1 MKNLLIALFILLPGL
16 TKAQGPRMGGERMEA
31 LKVTFLTQKLD
42 LSAEEAKIFW
52 PIYNDFTREQ
62 AALRKDRMQKMIS
75 FRKTKEI
82 DDLTDAEVQ
91 TLIFNDFDFKQKE
104 LNIEKKY
111 YSRLKSSSLS
121 IKIVGK
127 FYRAQEAFKSELL
140 KQYRGGGG
148 GPERH

>member
-16 TKAQGPRMGGERMEA
+16 TIAQGPRMGGEKMEA
-31 LKVTFLTQKLD
+31 MKVTFLTQKLD

-52 PIYNDFTREQ
+52 PIYNDFTKEQ
-62 AALRKDRMQKMIS
+62 SALRKDRMQKMIS

-91 TLIFNDFDFKQKE
+91 TLIYNDFDFKQRE

-127 FYRAQEAFKSELL
+127 F
-140 KQYRGGGG
+140 
-148 GPERH
+148 